1 MPELYLLRLD
11 ATTTLLRQSR
21 ITALKRPSIFAFQ
34 RHPFSR
40 HNLASWKDGSQR
52 RADSMWVFNTR
63 HDFGVETDPTQ
74 GEFFVNNDIDRSSAL
89 VRETIQNSLDARRDD
104 ASTVEVRFSFHEGAL
119 FLGPTLLNE
128 YLSDLIPH
136 LRACGLDLE
145 GLDLHEP
152 RFLVV
157 EDFGTHGLRGNPAS
171 KEPSDFYFF
180 WHVVG
185 RSGKGDAKAGRW
197 GLGKTVFPNSSQISA
212 FFGYTIRSDDH
223 RHLLLGQT
231 CLKTHSQNGTTYL
244 PYAFYQSSG
253 PRQFELPFD
262 DAERLAKF
270 RSDFRLGRQTESGL
284 SVVIPFP
291 YRELNEN
298 SLIEAAIE
306 HYFFPI
312 LAGKLVVQ
320 VNDRRIDRT
329 TILALA
335 AKLQSRKL
343 RDIEKAL
350 KFAAELQTLD
360 STAIQSV
367 EFPGRLNSSAGRVP
381 SEAFAP
387 DTIARLRQQFRAEQI
402 IAVRVPVTLTPKTG
416 PAEPTYITLYLKRD
430 PSLLRGHDFYLRGG
444 ITLSGQNVFGSRP
457 AFGLL
462 LADDTPVCRFLGDA
476 ENPAHTLWN
485 PRSPRIATRYR
496 NPRETVMFIRE
507 AMVSLL
513 DTLTQ
518 VSEEEDRAALSD
530 IFFTPRKHD
539 RQQESRETVPRE
551 APPGLEDAVALPKF
565 ALWPVKGGF
574 SLKGGPGLKPEDL
587 PLSLTALTA
596 YEIRSGNPFK
606 KYNPCD
612 YRLEEPPIHI
622 VHSGL
627 TDLRPSGQRVDFIAT
642 AVDFH
647 LEVSGFDVHRDL
659 KLRVEERS
667 ELE

>member
-1 MPELYLLRLD
+1 
-11 ATTTLLRQSR
+11 
-21 ITALKRPSIFAFQ
+21 
-34 RHPFSR
+34 
-40 HNLASWKDGSQR
+40 
-52 RADSMWVFNTR
+52 MWVFNTR

-74 GEFFVNNDIDRSSAL
+74 GEFFVNNEIDRSSAL

-104 ASTVEVRFSFHEGAL
+104 ASAVEVRFSFHEGAL
-119 FLGPTLLNE
+119 FLGQTLLRD
-128 YLSDLIPH
+128 YLAGLVPH
-136 LRACGLDLE
+136 LRACGLDLD
-145 GLDLHEP
+145 GIDLNEP

-157 EDFGTHGLRGNPAS
+157 EDFGTHGLRGNPETQ
-171 KEPSDFYFF
+171 EPTDFYFF

-185 RSGKGDAKAGRW
+185 RLGKTDAKAGRW

-212 FFGYTIRSDDH
+212 FFGYTIRSDDR

-231 CLKTHSQNGTTYL
+231 CLKTHSLNGTTYL

-253 PRQFELPFD
+253 ERQFELPFD
-262 DAERLAKF
+262 DPERLAKF
-270 RSDFRLGRQTESGL
+270 RSDFRLTRRDENGL
-284 SVVIPFP
+284 SLVVPFP

-312 LAGKLVVQ
+312 LAGSLIVQ
-320 VNDRRIDRT
+320 VGDRRIDRT
-329 TILALA
+329 TILSLA
-335 AKLQSRKL
+335 AQLQSRKL

-360 STAIQSV
+360 PAAVQPI
-367 EFPGRLNSSAGRVP
+367 EFPGRLNSSAARVP
-381 SEAFAP
+381 SDAFAP
-387 DTIARLRQQFRAEQI
+387 ETIARLRQDFRAEKI
-402 IAVRVPVTLTPKTG
+402 IGVRVPVTIESKAG
-416 PAEPTYITLYLKRD
+416 QAEPSFLTLFLKRD

-485 PRSPRIATRYR
+485 PRSPRVAAKYR
-496 NPRETVMFIRE
+496 KARDTVMFIRE
-507 AMVSLL
+507 VMVSLL

-518 VSEEEDRAALSD
+518 VSEEEDRAALSE
-530 IFFTPRKHD
+530 IFFTPRKAE
-539 RQQESRETVPRE
+539 RQQDSRETVPSEEPQGLDE
-551 APPGLEDAVALPKF
+551 AALPKF
-565 ALWPVKGGF
+565 SIWPVKGGF
-574 SLKGGPGLKPEDL
+574 TLRGGPGLKAEDL
-587 PLSLTALTA
+587 PLALSVLTA

-612 YRLEEPPIHI
+612 YRLEEPPMQIAHNG
-622 VHSGL
+622 VK
-627 TDLRPSGQRVDFIAT
+627 DMRPSGQRVDFIAT
-642 AVDFH
+642 ATDFH
-647 LEVSGFDVHRDL
+647 LEVSGFDLHRDL
-659 KLRVEERS
+659 KLKVDERS